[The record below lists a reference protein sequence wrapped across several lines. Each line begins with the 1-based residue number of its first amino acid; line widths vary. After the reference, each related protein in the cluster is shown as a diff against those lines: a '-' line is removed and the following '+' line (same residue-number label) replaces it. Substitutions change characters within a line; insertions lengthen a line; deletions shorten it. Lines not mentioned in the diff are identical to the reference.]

1 MLIIPDA
8 AVPTFRSHQGTMSYS
23 KYFKSGQEI
32 LLLNMSEES
41 PRQTETISS
50 YLLRCTEDHIDL
62 TLPYTITDTH
72 DIPFAPGTKFCL
84 LSNALGLG
92 IQLTGHLQEIVGR
105 SVMRIKPH
113 DDMEV
118 FGRRKFLRADMN
130 VGVFCKRG
138 PGTLRTYRAQW
149 NAALKSLAAGTAFPP
164 GFSPARIEVNLSAG
178 GIAMPLSPPAAIA
191 ELCLVLLDI
200 YDGGQPIIALCEVM
214 WAEMSESGQQ
224 TAGLRFAQVMKADQE
239 RINNKVIDELK
250 RQGQDVQWQSY
261 RLELLD
267 KMLF

>member
-1 MLIIPDA
+1 
-8 AVPTFRSHQGTMSYS
+8 MSYS

-32 LLLNMSEES
+32 VLLNQTETS
-41 PRQTETISS
+41 PKWTETISAN
-50 YLLRCTEDHIDL
+50 LLRCTDEYIDL
-62 TLPYTITDTH
+62 TLPYPITDTQ
-72 DIPFAPGTKFCL
+72 DIPFAQGTQFCL

-105 SVMRIKPH
+105 SVIRITPH

-138 PGTLRTYRAQW
+138 PGTLRTYRTQW

-164 GFSPARIEVNLSAG
+164 GFSPAKIEVNLSAG
-178 GIAMPLSPPAAIA
+178 GVAIPLSPPAAIA
-191 ELCLVLLDI
+191 DLCLILLDI
-200 YDGGQPIIALCEVM
+200 YDGGQPIIALCEVV
-214 WAEMSESGQQ
+214 WAEMTESGQQ
-224 TAGLRFAQVMKADQE
+224 TAGLRFAQIMKADQE
-239 RINNKVIDELK
+239 RINNKVMDELK
-250 RQGQDVQWQSY
+250 KQGQDVQWQSY